1 MPPPSFVFEGNRSM
15 RDLSRNTV
23 WLLTAMSLWLGCGG
37 AQEPD
42 LAIAPVAG
50 TVQAS
55 DSALVDRSAELRDL
69 KQRVALL
76 QLQLLERDA
85 QVSELQRSLNEA
97 RQEVVRV
104 MARLQTIASRA
115 EAASAIAEA
124 EIAVNAQ
131 QATRPGAEYLTEAR
145 ALLEQAGSQFSSGN
159 YGGALYLSG
168 QARRLVRSGEATIL
182 AAVDFALAPD
192 ETPFQM
198 PVPVQTLR
206 RSNMRDGPGLTFA
219 VIGTLEPESP
229 LTGISY
235 TSEWMRVR
243 DETGRSGWVFYS
255 LLGTRR

>member
-1 MPPPSFVFEGNRSM
+1 MQR
-15 RDLSRNTV
+15 LSRNTIFV
-23 WLLTAMSLWLGCGG
+23 LAATAAWSGCGG
-37 AQEPD
+37 SQEPE
-42 LAIAPVAG
+42 LAVAPVAD
-50 TVQAS
+50 TIQAS
-55 DSALVDRSAELRDL
+55 DTVLVDRAAEIRDL

-85 QVSELQRSLNEA
+85 QVSELQRYLNEA

-145 ALLEQAGSQFSSGN
+145 ALLAQAGGQFTGGN

-168 QARRLVRSGEATIL
+168 QARRLVQSSEATLL
-182 AAVDFALAPD
+182 ASGNPELAPD

-198 PVPVQTLR
+198 PVPVRTLR
-206 RSNMRDGPGLTFA
+206 RSNMREGPGLDFA
-219 VIGTLEPESP
+219 VIGTLEPESA

-235 TSEWMRVR
+235 TTEWMHVR
-243 DETGRSGWVFYS
+243 DEAGRSGWVFYS

>member
-1 MPPPSFVFEGNRSM
+1 MQG
-15 RDLSRNTV
+15 LSRHATC
-23 WLLTAMSLWLGCGG
+23 LLAATSLWLGCGG
-37 AQEPD
+37 SQEPE
-42 LAIAPVAG
+42 LAVAPVADTIQVPD
-50 TVQAS
+50 TV
-55 DSALVDRSAELRDL
+55 LVDRSAELRDL
-69 KQRVALL
+69 QQRVALL

-85 QVSELQRSLNEA
+85 QVSELQRSRNEA

-131 QATRPGAEYLTEAR
+131 QSTRPGAEYLTEAR
-145 ALLEQAGSQFSSGN
+145 ALLAQAGGQFSGGN

-168 QARRLVRSGEATIL
+168 QARRLVQSGEANDL
-182 AAVDFALAPD
+182 AAGDSELAPD

-198 PVPVQTLR
+198 PVPVRTLR
-206 RSNMRDGPGLTFA
+206 RSNMREGPGLEFA
-219 VIGTLEPESP
+219 VIGTLEPESA

-235 TSEWMRVR
+235 TSEWMHVR
-243 DETGRSGWVFYS
+243 DESGRSGWIFYS